1 MKGSGAPPLA
11 LFDFAD
17 RLLLFSTGGRE
28 VLVRRISRQ
37 YGGGASHFN
46 CLMRGCMEQPSSHN
60 QKPSRLLTAK
70 NGFVL
75 HITPRIGPKKVT
87 VAKTTGPHLVYGI
100 SYSDPDPMPVT
111 LSN

>member
-1 MKGSGAPPLA
+1 MMVG
-11 LFDFAD
+11 DHI
-17 RLLLFSTGGRE
+17 
-28 VLVRRISRQ
+28 VRRTTSQ
-37 YGGGASHFN
+37 YGNGAGYFN
-46 CLMRGCMEQPSSHN
+46 CQRRERMEYPPTKN

-75 HITPRIGPKKVT
+75 HITPRLGAKKVT